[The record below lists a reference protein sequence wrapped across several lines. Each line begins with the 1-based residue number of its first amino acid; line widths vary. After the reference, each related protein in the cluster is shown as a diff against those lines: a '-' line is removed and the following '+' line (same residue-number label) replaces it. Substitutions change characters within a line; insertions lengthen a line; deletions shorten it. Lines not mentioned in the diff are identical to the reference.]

1 MGLSA
6 SISVSTSDNRD
17 NLAIVFLAVEERSF
31 PGYRKLLS
39 TKYSFVSV
47 VVMEKRKET
56 LAEVSLMLIKFLLPR
71 GSFAY
76 NANVI
81 ASSIVDLPLPVG
93 PKIPKN
99 P

>member
-1 MGLSA
+1 
-6 SISVSTSDNRD
+6 
-17 NLAIVFLAVEERSF
+17 
-31 PGYRKLLS
+31 
-39 TKYSFVSV
+39 
-47 VVMEKRKET
+47 
-56 LAEVSLMLIKFLLPR
+56 MLIKFLLPR

-76 NANVI
+76 RANVI